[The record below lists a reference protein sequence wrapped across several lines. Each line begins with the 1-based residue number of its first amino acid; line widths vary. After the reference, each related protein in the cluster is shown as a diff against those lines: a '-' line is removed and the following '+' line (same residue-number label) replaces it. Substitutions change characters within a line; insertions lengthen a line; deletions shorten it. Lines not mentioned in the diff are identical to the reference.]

1 MIKKTTLLFALLIC
15 IYSCGKKEEST
26 VTTEPKYE
34 YDTNS
39 EQYSGPPSETVTPQY
54 ENTVAEK
61 TEPTNIEKYSQLK
74 NNDIIIEC
82 ETTVEFVDGK
92 SDNIII
98 KMQIPHEELTTI
110 NLRNPVKIKNNEN
123 PEILSKMY
131 TDNNDEKVIF
141 IWRKDMS
148 KISIMNGDNSVM
160 FLR

>member
-1 MIKKTTLLFALLIC
+1 MIKKTTLLITLLISA
-15 IYSCGKKEEST
+15 YSCGKKEENT
-26 VTTEPKYE
+26 ITPEPKYE

-39 EQYSGPPSETVTPQY
+39 EQYSGPPSENVTPQY
-54 ENTVAEK
+54 ENTVSEQ

-74 NNDIIIEC
+74 NNDVTIEC

-92 SDNIII
+92 SDNITI
-98 KMQIPHEELTTI
+98 KMQIPHEEPTTI
-110 NLRNPVKIKNNEN
+110 NLRNPVKVKSEN
-123 PEILSKMY
+123 SEIISKMY

-148 KISIMNGDNSVM
+148 KISIMNGDNAVM